1 MYACHND
8 NVNENCLSEVIIAIG
23 IERERCC
30 PRAART
36 GAGAYPCIARPDTAR
51 AKNPATW
58 GLPKNINKKTDVIL

>member
-8 NVNENCLSEVIIAIG
+8 NENCLSEVEIAIG
-23 IERERCC
+23 IVRERCC
-30 PRAART
+30 PRAAMT

-51 AKNPATW
+51 VRSPATR

>member
-1 MYACHND
+1 MKEKCEGGIG
-8 NVNENCLSEVIIAIG
+8 VAIG

-36 GAGAYPCIARPDTAR
+36 GAYPCIARPDTAR
-51 AKNPATW
+51 AKSPATR